1 MRKKKKTRPV
11 YKKNYRREIKNSK
24 MAKKKKRGRPKKKR

>member
-11 YKKNYRREIKNSK
+11 YKKNYRREVITKTK
-24 MAKKKKRGRPKKKR
+24 MAKKRGRPKKKKR